1 MGWTRHE
8 LGVGRAI
15 LSSGD
20 KVGAGAPWILY
31 RLYHFLPSGHPFDF
45 KPCHLDIKTTPP
57 EL

>member
-1 MGWTRHE
+1 MSSGERKEMGWTRHE

-31 RLYHFLPSGHPFDF
+31 RVISLSSKWPS
-45 KPCHLDIKTTPP
+45 I
-57 EL
+57 